1 MEFTTVKLVNKCPHL
16 ITIVDDEANPI
27 VALEPKGTPARVSQT
42 EVVLEVSG
50 FPCKVTKQV
59 FGQVEDLPEPAPGV
73 AFVVSRLVAAACPER
88 KDLVIPGPLV
98 RDESGNPVG
107 CRGLSIL

>member
-1 MEFTTVKLVNKCPHL
+1 MSENIKLVNKCPHV

-27 VALEPKGTPARVSQT
+27 VALEPNGTPARVSQT

-59 FGQVEDLPEPAPGV
+59 FGQVENLPEPAPGV
-73 AFVVSRLVAAACPER
+73 AFVVSRLVAAACPGR
-88 KDLVIPGPLV
+88 DDLVIPGPLV
-98 RDESGNPVG
+98 RDDAGNPIG